1 VFLASGERK
10 EERRMQRK
18 TAGSKPQP
26 RIRDRKA
33 AEAIRTIWLDSRK
46 KPKAYVDRFV
56 VPSEGE

>member
-1 VFLASGERK
+1 
-10 EERRMQRK
+10 MHRK

-33 AEAIRTIWLDSRK
+33 AEAIRTIFLDSRK